1 MELEVAVSKIDKYVK
16 YNNGGAANMLT
27 NLQKQKVRNSFESIL
42 RADYVSISDLSQM
55 DQLDEYYVDFFN
67 NTGSLLQRQD
77 NYISGRRGTGKTALL
92 LKGYYECLKTISRK
106 VQKNSEILGD
116 DKVLPV
122 YIDLSNCKEMLNQY
136 SGSNLLE
143 INFVRQI
150 ILNLKA
156 QLNLIFE
163 EKFLSKFI
171 ENPSLE
177 GLDYIEK
184 VLIEGITVSNRAIKV
199 EEKVSVSDIS
209 GIKLGVSSVG
219 PSAEVNC
226 STSESIESTIKHR
239 EVKSLD
245 VQSFLDKI
253 DKIRKK
259 AKIDYI
265 YIFVDEFSDLN
276 EEEQIIASKLIKK
289 FLGSKINMFFKIG
302 VISERYNF
310 GDNIIIGR
318 DLFQIPLDLKDY
330 VERYGGIVNGVKQ
343 LEAFAE
349 RLIEARISNYC
360 PDLEYNDI
368 FKAKK
373 KDINFRL
380 ARTAMGVPRTIGL
393 ILQNAWL
400 RSETNGS
407 GDQKI
412 GLTELNYGII
422 ATKKMYFLQFQGSI
436 KKRLLPGFNMDMW
449 DSILNKAISEKSK
462 YPERPASHFL
472 VDPIRKDYMNILCE
486 NFIIHHLEDSRSSK
500 YGGNYGLYSIDYGI
514 CVENNIKYAEEKDE
528 FTAFRFVYDNV
539 LSEYDPY
546 FINEKLKSYRCP
558 VCEKIYDE
566 KDVCHINV
574 KRCFTDD
581 SLLEEIIHKDSPT
594 TKGNYAEVEIKVL
607 GLISSLGI
615 DEAMS
620 AQEIADAVGCSRQK
634 VSAWGSRVLYKDGL
648 INIEIK
654 NDKNNYY
661 SAE

>member
-1 MELEVAVSKIDKYVK
+1 
-16 YNNGGAANMLT
+16 
-27 NLQKQKVRNSFESIL
+27 
-42 RADYVSISDLSQM
+42 M

-67 NTGSLLQRQD
+67 NTSSLLQRQD

-92 LKGYYECLKTISRK
+92 LKGYYECLKTISKK
-106 VQKNSEILGD
+106 VEKSSEILGD
-116 DKVLPV
+116 DKVLPI

-136 SGSNLLE
+136 GDSNLLE

-184 VLIEGITVSNRAIKV
+184 VLIEGITVSNRAIRV
-199 EEKVSVSDIS
+199 EEKVSLSDS
-209 GIKLGVSSVG
+209 SEIKVGVNSTG
-219 PSAEVNC
+219 PSSGVNL
-226 STSESIESTIKHR
+226 STSENIESTIKHR

-245 VQSFLDKI
+245 VQSFLDKV

-302 VISERYNF
+302 VISDRYDF

-343 LEAFAE
+343 LEVFVE
-349 RLIEARISNYC
+349 QLIKARISNYC
-360 PDLEYNDI
+360 SDLEYIDI

-373 KDINFRL
+373 KDINFRI

-400 RSETNGS
+400 RCESNGS
-407 GDQKI
+407 SDQKI

-449 DSILNKAISEKSK
+449 NSILNKAISEKSK
-462 YPERPASHFL
+462 HSDRPASHFL
-472 VDPIRKDYMNILCE
+472 VDPIRKDYLNILCE
-486 NFIIHHLEDSRSSK
+486 NFIIHNLEDSRSSK
-500 YGGNYGLYSIDYGI
+500 YGGNYALYSIDYGI
-514 CVENNIKYAEEKDE
+514 CTENNIKYAEEKDE

-558 VCEKIYDE
+558 ACEKIYDE
-566 KDVCHINV
+566 KEVCHIRV
-574 KRCFTDD
+574 KRCFEDD
-581 SLLEEIIHKDSPT
+581 SPLEEIIHKDAPI

-607 GLISSLGI
+607 GLISSLSI
-615 DEAMS
+615 DESMS

-634 VSAWGSRVLYKDGL
+634 VSSWGSRVLHKDGL
-648 INIEIK
+648 INIEFKKGK
-654 NDKNNYY
+654 NHYY

>member
-1 MELEVAVSKIDKYVK
+1 
-16 YNNGGAANMLT
+16 MLS
-27 NLQKQKVRNSFESIL
+27 NFEKQKVRNAFESIL

-67 NTGSLLQRQD
+67 NIGSLLQRQD

-92 LKGYYECLKTISRK
+92 LKGYYECLKTISKK
-106 VQKNSEILGD
+106 VEKNSEILGA
-116 DKVLPV
+116 DKVLPI

-136 SGSNLLE
+136 SSLNSLE

-156 QLNLIFE
+156 QLSLIFE

-177 GLDYIEK
+177 DLDYIEK
-184 VLIEGITVSNRAIKV
+184 VLIEGITVSDRAIKS
-199 EEKVSVSDIS
+199 EEKISISDSSEIKAGLS
-209 GIKLGVSSVG
+209 STGLSADATCSICEGI
-219 PSAEVNC
+219 EN
-226 STSESIESTIKHR
+226 TIKHR

-276 EEEQIIASKLIKK
+276 EEEQAIASKLIKK

-302 VISERYNF
+302 VISDRYDF

-343 LEAFAE
+343 LELFAE
-349 RLIEARISNYC
+349 ELIGARISNYC
-360 PDLEYNDI
+360 SNLEYSDI

-373 KDINFRL
+373 KDINSRI
-380 ARTAMGVPRTIGL
+380 ARAAMGVPRTIGL

-400 RSETNGS
+400 RCESNGS
-407 GDQKI
+407 NDQTI

-436 KKRLLPGFNMDMW
+436 KKRLLPGFYMDMW
-449 DSILNKAISEKSK
+449 NSILNKAITEKNKHSD
-462 YPERPASHFL
+462 RPASHFL

-486 NFIIHHLEDSRSSK
+486 NFIVHHLEDSRSSK
-500 YGGNYGLYSIDYGI
+500 YGGSYVLYSIDYSI
-514 CVENNIKYAEEKDE
+514 CTENNIKYAEEKDE

-546 FINEKLKSYRCP
+546 FINEKSKSYRCP

-566 KDVCHINV
+566 KDVCHIRV
-574 KRCFTDD
+574 KRCFEDD
-581 SLLEEIIHKDSPT
+581 SLLEEIIHKDAPV

-607 GLISSLGI
+607 GLISNLSI
-615 DEAMS
+615 DKAMS

-634 VSAWGSRVLYKDGL
+634 VSAWGSRVLHKSGL
-648 INIEIK
+648 INIEFKKGK
-654 NDKNNYY
+654 NYYY

>member
-1 MELEVAVSKIDKYVK
+1 
-16 YNNGGAANMLT
+16 MLT
-27 NLQKQKVRNSFESIL
+27 NLQKQKVRNAFESIL
-42 RADYVSISDLSQM
+42 RADYVSITDLSQM

-67 NTGSLLQRQD
+67 NTSSLLQRQD

-92 LKGYYECLKTISRK
+92 LKGYYECLKTISKK
-106 VQKNSEILGD
+106 VEKSSEILGD
-116 DKVLPV
+116 DKVLPI

-136 SGSNLLE
+136 GDSNLLE

-184 VLIEGITVSNRAIKV
+184 VLIEGITVSNRAIRV
-199 EEKVSVSDIS
+199 EEKVSLSDS
-209 GIKLGVSSVG
+209 SEIKVGVNSKG
-219 PSAEVNC
+219 PSSGVNL
-226 STSESIESTIKHR
+226 STSENIESTIKHR

-245 VQSFLDKI
+245 VQSFLDKV

-302 VISERYNF
+302 VISDRYDF

-343 LEAFAE
+343 LEVFVE
-349 RLIEARISNYC
+349 QLIKARISNYC
-360 PDLEYNDI
+360 SDLEYIDI

-373 KDINFRL
+373 KDINFRI

-400 RSETNGS
+400 RCESNGS
-407 GDQKI
+407 SDQKI

-449 DSILNKAISEKSK
+449 NSILNKAISEKSK
-462 YPERPASHFL
+462 HSDRPASHFL
-472 VDPIRKDYMNILCE
+472 VDPIRKDYLNILCE
-486 NFIIHHLEDSRSSK
+486 NFIIHNLEDSRSSK
-500 YGGNYGLYSIDYGI
+500 YGGNYALYSIDYGI
-514 CVENNIKYAEEKDE
+514 CTENNIKYAEEKDE

-558 VCEKIYDE
+558 ACEKIYDE
-566 KDVCHINV
+566 KEVCHIRV
-574 KRCFTDD
+574 KRCFEDD
-581 SLLEEIIHKDSPT
+581 SPLEEIIHKDAPI

-607 GLISSLGI
+607 GLISSLSI
-615 DEAMS
+615 DESMS

-634 VSAWGSRVLYKDGL
+634 VSSWGSRVLHKDGL
-648 INIEIK
+648 INIEFKKGK
-654 NDKNNYY
+654 NHYY